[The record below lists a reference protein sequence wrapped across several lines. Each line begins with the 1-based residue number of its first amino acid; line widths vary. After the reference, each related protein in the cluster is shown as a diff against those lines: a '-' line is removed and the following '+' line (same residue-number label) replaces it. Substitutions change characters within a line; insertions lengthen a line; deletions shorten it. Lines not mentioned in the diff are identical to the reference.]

1 MTDPSEDPMAERTET
16 EAEFVD
22 PDPFIIGLGILQI
35 VAAGGA
41 FLESRRQR
49 REMQRAQRQQFRATW
64 YAARRSVIFLKRT
77 TDEFE
82 TYMFE
87 GAYGRRQFRIGAVR
101 LSVDPVQHQA
111 MRRMHGQT
119 MKTAQ
124 HLADDLDDLSNY
136 LGPEDQSRIDD
147 IHDRLNLIDQL
158 PAQYRDVIV
167 LAREAVQ
174 LYSDLLEDV
183 GEREQFESD
192 NEP

>member
-1 MTDPSEDPMAERTET
+1 MDNPFEDVMPEPNDMDS
-16 EAEFVD
+16 EFVD

-49 REMQRAQRQQFRATW
+49 RELQRAQRQQFRATW

-77 TDEFE
+77 ADEFE

-136 LGPEDQSRIDD
+136 LGTEDQQRIDA
-147 IHDRLNLIDQL
+147 IHDRLNRIDHL
-158 PAQYRDVIV
+158 PDQYRDVIQ

-174 LYSDLLEDV
+174 LYSDLLDDV

-192 NEP
+192 GET

>member
-1 MTDPSEDPMAERTET
+1 MSEHNELDP
-16 EAEFVD
+16 EFVD

-49 REMQRAQRQQFRATW
+49 RELQRAQRQQFRATW

-77 TDEFE
+77 ADEFE

-136 LGPEDQSRIDD
+136 LGTEDQQRIDA
-147 IHDRLNLIDQL
+147 IHDRLNRIDHL
-158 PAQYRDVIV
+158 PDQYRDVIQ

-174 LYSDLLEDV
+174 LYSDLLDDV

-192 NEP
+192 GEP

>member
-1 MTDPSEDPMAERTET
+1 MDNPLEDVMPAPNEMDS
-16 EAEFVD
+16 EFVD

-49 REMQRAQRQQFRATW
+49 RELQRAQRQQFRATW

-77 TDEFE
+77 ADEFE

-136 LGPEDQSRIDD
+136 LGTEDQQRIDA
-147 IHDRLNLIDQL
+147 IHDRLNRIDHL
-158 PAQYRDVIV
+158 PDQYRDVIQ

-174 LYSDLLEDV
+174 LYSDLLDDV

-192 NEP
+192 GAT

>member
-1 MTDPSEDPMAERTET
+1 MDDPFEDVMPEPNEMDS
-16 EAEFVD
+16 EFVD

-49 REMQRAQRQQFRATW
+49 RELQRAQRQQFRATW
-64 YAARRSVIFLKRT
+64 YEARRSVIFLKRT
-77 TDEFE
+77 ADEFE

-136 LGPEDQSRIDD
+136 LGTEDQQRIDA
-147 IHDRLNLIDQL
+147 IHDRLNRIDHL
-158 PAQYRDVIV
+158 PDQYRDVIQ

-174 LYSDLLEDV
+174 LYSDLLDDV

-192 NEP
+192 GET

>member
-1 MTDPSEDPMAERTET
+1 MDDPLADAMT
-16 EAEFVD
+16 EAESDLVD

-49 REMQRAQRQQFRATW
+49 REMQKAQRQQFRATW

-101 LSVDPVQHQA
+101 LSVDPAQHQ
-111 MRRMHGQT
+111 
-119 MKTAQ
+119 TAQ
-124 HLADDLDDLSNY
+124 HLADDLSNY
-136 LGPEDQSRIDD
+136 LGPEDQAQIDA
-147 IHDRLNLIDQL
+147 IHDRLNKIDQL

-174 LYSDLLEDV
+174 LYSDLLDDV
-183 GEREQFESD
+183 GEREQFETDS
-192 NEP
+192 EP

>member
-1 MTDPSEDPMAERTET
+1 MDNPFEDTMPEPNEMDS
-16 EAEFVD
+16 EFVD

-49 REMQRAQRQQFRATW
+49 RELQRAQRQQFRATW

-77 TDEFE
+77 ADEFE

-101 LSVDPVQHQA
+101 LSVNPVQHQA

-136 LGPEDQSRIDD
+136 LGAEDQQRIDA
-147 IHDRLNLIDQL
+147 IHDRLNRIDQL
-158 PAQYRDVIV
+158 PDQYRDVIQ

-174 LYSDLLEDV
+174 LYSDLLDDV

-192 NEP
+192 GES

>member
-1 MTDPSEDPMAERTET
+1 MDNPFEDVMPEPNDMDS
-16 EAEFVD
+16 EFVD

-49 REMQRAQRQQFRATW
+49 RELQRAQRQQFRATW

-77 TDEFE
+77 ADEFE

-136 LGPEDQSRIDD
+136 LGTEDQQRIDA
-147 IHDRLNLIDQL
+147 IHDRLNRIDHL
-158 PAQYRDVIV
+158 PDQYRDVIQ

-174 LYSDLLEDV
+174 LYSDLLDDV
-183 GEREQFESD
+183 SEREQFESD
-192 NEP
+192 GGT

>member
-1 MTDPSEDPMAERTET
+1 MDKHLQSEGQL
-16 EAEFVD
+16 VD
-22 PDPFIIGLGILQI
+22 PDPFIIGLGILQV

-49 REMQRAQRQQFRATW
+49 NEVQRAQREQFRASW
-64 YAARRSVIFLKRT
+64 YDARRSVIFLKQT

-87 GAYGRRQFRIGAVR
+87 DAFGRREFRIGAVR
-101 LSVDPVQHQA
+101 LSVDSRKHKA

-124 HLADDLDDLSNY
+124 HLADNLDDLSNF
-136 LGPEDQSRIDD
+136 LGPDDQAQIDA
-147 IHDRLNLIDQL
+147 IQERLNQIDRL
-158 PAQYRDVIV
+158 PERYRDVVV

-174 LYSDLLEDV
+174 LYSDLLDDV
-183 GEREQFESD
+183 GEREQFEEDS
-192 NEP
+192 PR

>member
-1 MTDPSEDPMAERTET
+1 MDSPFEDVMPEPDEMDS
-16 EAEFVD
+16 EFVD

-49 REMQRAQRQQFRATW
+49 RELQRAQRQQFRATW

-77 TDEFE
+77 ADEFE

-101 LSVDPVQHQA
+101 LSVDPAQHRA

-136 LGPEDQSRIDD
+136 LGTEDQQRIDA
-147 IHDRLNLIDQL
+147 IHDRLNRIDHL
-158 PAQYRDVIV
+158 PDQYRDVIQ

-174 LYSDLLEDV
+174 LYSDLLDDV

-192 NEP
+192 GAT